1 MQSPPKKEKP
11 DETVRDFA
19 LSKPIE
25 FAGQTYT
32 SIRLE
37 EPTVEQLENASE
49 PGLRENPVRSNITL
63 VADVAGVP
71 QEVIRKI
78 KKRDFERMVGFLQGF
93 TDDAPKTGGA
103 P

>member
-1 MQSPPKKEKP
+1 M
-11 DETVRDFA
+11 
-19 LSKPIE
+19 
-25 FAGQTYT
+25 
-32 SIRLE
+32 
-37 EPTVEQLENASE
+37 
-49 PGLRENPVRSNITL
+49 RSNITL